1 MTASVIKMRTGM
13 NSVVSAGTAALM
25 SSRLLWRCGSSW
37 ILPLNFARF
46 VYFPPA
52 VNDAGWQRIL
62 HRAALRPW
70 QADPVSMPGR
80 VLIRPGMAEVTGE
93 LS

>member
-1 MTASVIKMRTGM
+1 M

-37 ILPLNFARF
+37 IPRLNFARF

-52 VNDAGWQRIL
+52 VNDAVWQCLVPALEFSR
-62 HRAALRPW
+62 RAAPRPW
-70 QADPVSMPGR
+70 QADLVSLPGR
-80 VLIRPGMAEVTGE
+80 ALIRPGMVEVPGE